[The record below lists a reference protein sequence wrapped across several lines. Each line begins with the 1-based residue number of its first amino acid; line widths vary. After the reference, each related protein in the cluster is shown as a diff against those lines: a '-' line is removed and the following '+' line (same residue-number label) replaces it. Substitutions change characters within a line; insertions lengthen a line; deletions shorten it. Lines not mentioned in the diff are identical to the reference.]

1 MRTSPCIAVVLAVAL
16 SWLSAGVHGADLED
30 QLQARWFEI
39 EVLIFERLDVLDV
52 NVDEKLTLRRPRS
65 WPNNLLE
72 VSDSAAMTQDSGGGT
87 YMSLSELLAP
97 NPYCLGYPQLREQD
111 PEHPLFMEENSFG
124 DNPAVVVE
132 EDSQTEE
139 ADIVTADGSPAL
151 PSPAGLAEVP
161 ANAPALAPT
170 ARERLRKEIEEIE
183 QALFTSS
190 YTWLPTS
197 ALNDDVK
204 SINRQRTLRP
214 LIHKRWRQP
223 VPARDAPQ
231 PIYIEL
237 PIDQRSPATITGY
250 PRIEGFIDVTVSRYL
265 HFATTL
271 WYHAD
276 TLGADP
282 VMTPF
287 NPMYESRFDSAASEP
302 YMQLKESRRMRSGD
316 LHYLDHP
323 KMGVLVIIEPVT
335 LPQNLQERWLQL
347 EDSGG

>member
-1 MRTSPCIAVVLAVAL
+1 MRTNLRIAVLAFAL
-16 SWLSAGVHGADLED
+16 SCFSTGVQGADLED

-39 EVLIFERLDVLDV
+39 EILVFERLDVLDV

-65 WPNNLLE
+65 WPNNLLD
-72 VSDSAAMTQDSGGGT
+72 VIDTSAMAQDPDISV
-87 YMSLSELLAP
+87 SLSELLAP

-111 PEHPLFMEENSFG
+111 PEHPLFTKESSFG
-124 DNPAVVVE
+124 DNQEVVVE
-132 EDSQTEE
+132 ERNE
-139 ADIVTADGSPAL
+139 AEDAEIVTPDGARVQPGPAEL
-151 PSPAGLAEVP
+151 TEVP

-170 ARERLRKEIEEIE
+170 ARELLRKEIEAIE
-183 QALFTSS
+183 QGLFSSS

-197 ALNDDVK
+197 ALNEDVK

-223 VPARDAPQ
+223 VPAREAPQ

-237 PIDQRSPATITGY
+237 PIDQRAPATITGY
-250 PRIEGFIDVTVSRYL
+250 PRIQGFIDVTVSRYL

-276 TLGADP
+276 TLGAEP
-282 VMTPF
+282 IMTPF
-287 NPMYESRFDSAASEP
+287 NPTYESRLDPTASEP
-302 YMQLKESRRMRSGD
+302 YMQLKESRRLRSGD

-323 KMGVLVIIEPVT
+323 KMGVLVIVEPVI

-347 EDSGG
+347 EESGG